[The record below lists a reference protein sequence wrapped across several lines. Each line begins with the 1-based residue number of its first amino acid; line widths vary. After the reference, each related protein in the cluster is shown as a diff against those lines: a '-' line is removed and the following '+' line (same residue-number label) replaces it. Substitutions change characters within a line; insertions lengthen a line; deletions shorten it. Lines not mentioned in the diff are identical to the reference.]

1 MPNYKNS
8 LNQIPAVPSEIQA
21 NPSSAGF
28 GVYKMMLKQWVDS
41 EILNLPKNPS
51 VASQS
56 NTGQTQTPEI
66 NTFCRDDLLK
76 IIRTYIV
83 LQAIPIDGAAQDLQR
98 GLPGDQLCRP
108 PGARPSQAR

>member
-1 MPNYKNS
+1 MCGGHGAAEPGVPGPRGGH
-8 LNQIPAVPSEIQA
+8 PAPGTRHQA
-21 NPSSAGF
+21 RATILDDGGDEGQQVRRNIFVAAYQVGVNP
-28 GVYKMMLKQWVDS
+28 Y
-41 EILNLPKNPS
+41 S
-51 VASQS
+51 V
-56 NTGQTQTPEI
+56 TEF

-76 IIRTYIV
+76 IYRTYIV